1 VSDITSLRGAHTDS
15 GLYPIIGQMERAAG
29 LGRDDLA
36 LAKLEKLDA
45 VLARTSTSIEDA
57 ALFAEMLSLPN
68 DGRHPALDLTP
79 QQHRQRTFD
88 ALSPGILPSNAN
100 GHFHEQTHRGD
111 HALEYP
117 RATAALSAKFNP
129 DRKVAR

>member
-1 VSDITSLRGAHTDS
+1 
-15 GLYPIIGQMERAAG
+15 MERAAG

-57 ALFAEMLSLPN
+57 ALN
-68 DGRHPALDLTP
+68 DGRDPALDLTP

-88 ALSPGILPSNAN
+88 ALSPGILPSDAN
-100 GHFHEQTHRGD
+100 DHFHEQTHRGD

>member
-68 DGRHPALDLTP
+68 DGRHPALDLTRNSTGKERSMRLA
-79 QQHRQRTFD
+79 QAFCLRTRMAIFTSRHTVVTT
-88 ALSPGILPSNAN
+88 LLNI
-100 GHFHEQTHRGD
+100 HEPP
-111 HALEYP
+111 P
-117 RATAALSAKFNP
+117 R
-129 DRKVAR
+129 